1 MSAAK
6 PHHNSLPRK
15 KVLIVD
21 DHPMTRRGLAQVIN
35 GEADLAVCG
44 EADTAA
50 RALETVR
57 PLAPDLV
64 LADITMPG
72 RSGLEF
78 LKDMQV
84 LHPEVPVL
92 VLSMHDES
100 VYGQRALRAGAR
112 GYLMKSEG
120 ADKVLE
126 AIRLVLQGRTYV
138 SGKMLEAMV
147 GTMRGRRAGAPEPRP
162 AALTDRE
169 FEIFHLLGHGLST
182 RAIAERLNLSEKTV
196 GTHRVHIKEKLGAK
210 TAAELVRQAV
220 QWTEAQAPN

>member
-1 MSAAK
+1 MKAARSQ
-6 PHHNSLPRK
+6 PEPLPKK

-44 EADTAA
+44 EADNAA
-50 RALETVR
+50 RALEAIK

-78 LKDMQV
+78 LKDMQAI
-84 LHPEVPVL
+84 HPEVPVL
-92 VLSMHDES
+92 VLSMHDEN
-100 VYGQRALRAGAR
+100 VYGQRVLRAGAR
-112 GYLMKSEG
+112 GYIMKSEG

-126 AIRLVLQGRTYV
+126 AIRLVLQGRTYL
-138 SGKMLEAMV
+138 SGKMLAAMV
-147 GTMRGRRAGAPEPRP
+147 GTLTGRRSGPAEPRP

-169 FEIFHLLGHGLST
+169 FEIFHLIGQGLST
-182 RAIAERLNLSEKTV
+182 QAIAQRLHLSEKTV
-196 GTHRVHIKEKLGAK
+196 GTHRVHIKEKLGAR

-220 QWTEAQAPN
+220 QWAEAQAPS